1 MNRSDKFI
9 DIVFKAEGF
18 YSNDIDDS
26 GGETLYGI
34 ARNKNPKWLGWKIV
48 DEYKTK
54 SNFPNNMKKDG
65 NLIALK
71 NTFYTEIYAKPCKI
85 DEFDN
90 ELLALHVFD
99 FAVNAGMKTAIKT
112 LQKIVGTFQDGIIG
126 SKTIKAA
133 NAKENALELFILA
146 RKAYYIKIAVGKNAK
161 YKNGWLNRVD
171 NINKSLK

>member
-1 MNRSDKFI
+1 
-9 DIVFKAEGF
+9 
-18 YSNDIDDS
+18 
-26 GGETLYGI
+26 
-34 ARNKNPKWLGWKIV
+34 
-48 DEYKTK
+48 
-54 SNFPNNMKKDG
+54 MKKDG

-71 NTFYTEIYAKPCKI
+71 NTFYTEIHAKPCKI
-85 DEFDN
+85 NEFDN

-99 FAVNAGMKTAIKT
+99 FAVNAGVKTSIKT

-171 NINKSLK
+171 NITKSLK